1 MSEESNEKEIKKE
14 KEKEIRKQKEI
25 KKERREDKIFN
36 NRYNQGEGLRDPDE
50 YKFSNKIVVDG
61 SYSNNY
67 LKDVYDYENNVDYKI
82 FLDHIFEIIKTD
94 ESLNNIV
101 TEKEETRNK
110 FNKEEVNFL
119 FERIQKV
126 LESQIEYEKFSNS
139 IYILEAISSI
149 TAMEYK
155 KLFDFL
161 SYSYK
166 EALLTELNTKYGF
179 LEGKMSK
186 NNKLF

>member
-1 MSEESNEKEIKKE
+1 MSEEDNKKAEEKKKAE
-14 KEKEIRKQKEI
+14 DKKNLRK
-25 KKERREDKIFN
+25 RREDKIFN
-36 NRYNQGEGLRDPDE
+36 NRYNQGEGLKDPDE
-50 YKFSNKIVVDG
+50 YKFSTKITVDVG
-61 SYSNNY
+61 YSNNY

-101 TEKEETRNK
+101 TEKEGTRNK

-119 FERIQKV
+119 FERIQKI

-166 EALLTELNTKYGF
+166 ESLLTELNTKYKF
-179 LEGKMSK
+179 LEGKMNK